1 MNKLL
6 YFTTCY
12 VRDLPYANRL
22 FGSMKKYTSDI
33 DFVVVLIDEE
43 GNIPT
48 NFDYDFRILSM
59 NSINREILTELS
71 NRYNW
76 DELKNNCKPF
86 VFSHLLKEERQVIY
100 LDCSTVIHQS
110 VDIFDKTLA
119 SHNAFVVPQLLF
131 AHQHPKENDA
141 LNFGVFHNGC
151 MGFNA
156 SETTD
161 KWIEWWQN
169 HTRFKGYF
177 DPCKGMNT
185 DRLCLEFAP
194 IFFKNTHVLKHPG
207 VNMGNWNKPERK
219 NISQQEIIT
228 TNYTD
233 LPKSKLLSV
242 VPEYGIPVPELSYAQ
257 WVISPKLKKV
267 NQRIDDFFNRY
278 YVYAQ
283 D

>member
-86 VFSHLLKEERQVIY
+86 VFSHLLKEEKQVIY

-194 IFFKNTHVLKHPG
+194 IFFKNTHAHMESYNCNQPLIVVLCVVALFLVCTSWSCSDQKLAPLVPMEHTGPILHDG
-207 VNMGNWNKPERK
+207 MGREGPTPQMQMLRM
-219 NISQQEIIT
+219 T
-228 TNYTD
+228 
-233 LPKSKLLSV
+233 
-242 VPEYGIPVPELSYAQ
+242 
-257 WVISPKLKKV
+257 
-267 NQRIDDFFNRY
+267 
-278 YVYAQ
+278 
-283 D
+283 

>member
-1 MNKLL
+1 VSL
-6 YFTTCY
+6 
-12 VRDLPYANRL
+12 
-22 FGSMKKYTSDI
+22 KKHTSDADLI
-33 DFVVVLIDEE
+33 VVLVDEV
-43 GNIPT
+43 GNIPD
-48 NFDYDFRILSM
+48 NFEYDFSISSM
-59 NSINREILTELS
+59 NDIDSEILAELS

-76 DELKNNCKPF
+76 NELKSNCKPF
-86 VFSHLLKEERQVIY
+86 IFNHLLKENRQVVY
-100 LDCSTVIHQS
+100 VDCSTVIHKF
-110 VDIFDKTLA
+110 VDIFEETLS

-161 KWIEWWQN
+161 KWMEWWQN

-185 DRLCLEFAP
+185 DRFCLEFSP
-194 IFFKNTHVLKHPG
+194 IFFKNTYVLKHPG
-207 VNMGNWNKPERK
+207 VNLGDWNKPERT

-233 LPKSKLLSV
+233 LPKSKLLPV
-242 VPEYGIPVPELSYAQ
+242 VPEYGIPIPELSFAQ
-257 WVISPKLKKV
+257 RVISPKLKKV
-267 NQRIDDFFNRY
+267 NQGIDDFFNRY